1 MVKKVITFGGVF
13 AVARATN
20 KALPVRGKPRKESES
35 ERERQWPTQ
44 RIAAEVFLSKNEKEL
59 LIEMG
64 EYNFLYFL
72 LYYPYGEL
80 FVWIH
85 SRSGQYLI
93 SDDCQ
98 TFIWRFSSPS
108 YIWKIW
114 VKHYLRVYY
123 SLTVTLTYSFAI
135 RLGEKNIKNTFV
147 ATDSCGKSCKY
158 VYETTLVTRQ
168 YV

>member
-80 FVWIH
+80 FV
-85 SRSGQYLI
+85 
-93 SDDCQ
+93 
-98 TFIWRFSSPS
+98 
-108 YIWKIW
+108 
-114 VKHYLRVYY
+114 
-123 SLTVTLTYSFAI
+123 
-135 RLGEKNIKNTFV
+135 
-147 ATDSCGKSCKY
+147 
-158 VYETTLVTRQ
+158 
-168 YV
+168 